1 MSTDETQPVKGEPHP
16 QQSSEAAEP
25 AEPVEP
31 TEQETPKRS
40 RIAGLRERARSIRG
54 GMVAAVLAGVI
65 VGGAGGFAVGA
76 LTTDHH
82 GPGDRGP
89 GMMGRPFDR
98 DGDGDGRGFRPDGA
112 PGQLPPTTAPE
123 EESDLSNS

>member
-16 QQSSEAAEP
+16 QQSSEQ

-31 TEQETPKRS
+31 TEPETPKRS
-40 RIAGLRERARSIRG
+40 RFAGLRERARSIRG
-54 GMVAAVLAGVI
+54 GMVAAVLAGAI

-76 LTTDHH
+76 LTTGHH

-89 GMMGRPFDR
+89 GMTGRPFDR
-98 DGDGDGRGFRPDGA
+98 DGDGDDRGFRPDGA